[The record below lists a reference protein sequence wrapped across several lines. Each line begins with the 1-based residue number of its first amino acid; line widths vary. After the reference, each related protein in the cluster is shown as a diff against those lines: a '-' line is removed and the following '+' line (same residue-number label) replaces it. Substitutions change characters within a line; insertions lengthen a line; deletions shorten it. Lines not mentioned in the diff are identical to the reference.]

1 MNTYTNTVS
10 LVPENIAIP
19 VTYNVNMGV
28 DRMKRPQNNEHY
40 IEVKNKDEFKRLI
53 KTGIYKSMVR
63 DGLISERNLIRLL
76 ENERGCGK

>member
-28 DRMKRPQNNEHY
+28 DRMKRSQNIEHY
-40 IEVKNKDEFKRLI
+40 IEVTNKYEFKRLL